1 LTTAKLVSSSNI
13 SVLTAVIPARFLRR
27 FLIKKIKAAAP
38 EVAPT
43 APPIIPIGAPP
54 LEAACATG
62 LAFSGNLAVAAAS
75 DVSTSVNLTPW
86 SVFSN
91 STAGLET
98 GTPST

>member
-1 LTTAKLVSSSNI
+1 LTTAKLTSSSNN
-13 SVLTAVIPARFLRR
+13 SVETAVIPSRLLKR
-27 FLIKKIKAAAP
+27 FLIKKTKAAAP

-75 DVSTSVNLTPW
+75 EVSTSVNFTPCAV
-86 SVFSN
+86 STT

-98 GTPST
+98 GTPLT